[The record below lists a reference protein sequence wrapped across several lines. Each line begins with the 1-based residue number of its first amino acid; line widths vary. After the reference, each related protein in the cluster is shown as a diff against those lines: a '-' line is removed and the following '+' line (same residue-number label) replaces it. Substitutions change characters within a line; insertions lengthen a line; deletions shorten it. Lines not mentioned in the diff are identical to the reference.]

1 MIAKALLLACSLLAC
16 LFADGRAFAQQP
28 SSADAP
34 RLLIDRTGYSPLA
47 ELLFDQRIGSGP
59 KLERLR
65 QMLDAGANVNGNHGG
80 WGRSG
85 ALGHARREEP
95 EVLAL
100 LIARGATLA
109 APDSQGPSGGPISIA
124 IEMERDDLALA
135 LLARDRKVGPMD
147 AAALPLAA
155 RRGWRAVV
163 TALLAAGA
171 DPNTKDTQGVTALA
185 LAERRRDAVMSKA
198 LVAAGARPA
207 APAPSGVRPGPDFF
221 AMAAKEVDEVVFF
234 DPPRFALGREREAPV
249 AFYGEAMNQ
258 FKEVNCERSASF
270 GVVASANMAGAI
282 RTGICVRE
290 AKRVRALAAS
300 AQPALAGILAM
311 LSQEGVKLDP
321 AKLDKLG
328 WRYAKSVGADGAE
341 EHYFPLVAIGH
352 GIGNLPTLVRVARD
366 ARRAV
371 IVQAD
376 TMKLCEN
383 YGLQN
388 QTPLCSATRQALT
401 DIARRLDARF
411 GD

>member
-1 MIAKALLLACSLLAC
+1 VALGRIAALLVFAC
-16 LFADGRAFAQQP
+16 LAGLSADGRA
-28 SSADAP
+28 ADADP
-34 RLLIDRTGYSPLA
+34 NARDQNGYTPLA
-47 ELLFDQRIGSGP
+47 RLLFDQKIGSRS
-59 KLERLR
+59 KLELVR
-65 QMLDAGANVNGNHGG
+65 QLLDAGANVNGNHGG
-80 WGRSG
+80 WGRAG

-95 EVLAL
+95 EVIAL
-100 LIARGATLA
+100 LVARGATLA
-109 APDSQGPSGGPISIA
+109 APEGGGPISIA

-135 LLARDRKVGPMD
+135 LLGRDRKVGPQD
-147 AAALPLAA
+147 RAALPLAA
-155 RRGWRAVV
+155 RRGWRPVV

-171 DPNTKDTQGVTALA
+171 DANAGDAQGATALA
-185 LAERRRDAVMSKA
+185 LAERRRDAAMSKA

-207 APAPSGVRPGPDFF
+207 ARAPSAVRPGPDFF
-221 AMAAKEVDEVVFF
+221 SLAAKEVDEVVFF
-234 DPPRFALGREREAPV
+234 DPPRFALDRERDAPF

-258 FKEVNCERSASF
+258 FKEVSCERSASF
-270 GVVASANMAGAI
+270 GIIASANMAGAI

-290 AKRVRALAAS
+290 ARRVRALAAS
-300 AQPALAGILAM
+300 AQPALAGMLAL

-352 GIGNLPTLVRVARD
+352 GIGSLPTLVRVSRD
-366 ARRAV
+366 ARRAIV
-371 IVQAD
+371 VQAD

-388 QTPLCSATRQALT
+388 QTPLCSDTRQALT